1 MRLGGLVERSVDLLV
16 LLPVVEVDAA
26 VLVMAAAAGVEE
38 SLAPLRILLV
48 EAARGFLLVE
58 PALVGRGFPEDM
70 MVVGD
75 DLHQRR

>member
-1 MRLGGLVERSVDLLV
+1 MERSVDLVV
-16 LLPVVEVDAA
+16 LLPVMEVDAA

-38 SLAPLRILLV
+38 SLAPLRILMV
-48 EAARGFLLVE
+48 EAARRFWLVE
-58 PALVGRGFPEDM
+58 PALLGRGFPEDI